1 MLDASENDPNDGN
14 DYGRAAVNDSRLDSL
29 AFGSESSMSRND
41 TGSVPENRMG
51 I

>member
-1 MLDASENDPNDGN
+1 MLDASETDPNDGN